1 MILVILMILM
11 ILVILIYL
19 MILTSLM
26 MLVMINWQAPHSPL
40 EAPQRFVDLYPD
52 IQDPTRY
59 RYQDIDV
66 VCLGN
71 DIENYIIV
79 LRDPLG
85 CVI

>member
-1 MILVILMILM
+1 
-11 ILVILIYL
+11 
-19 MILTSLM
+19 M